1 MGFFKWA
8 EILTS
13 HLCKHSVHK
22 IMSFGAK
29 QIPNQPKWNPTV
41 YNFRVPHAL
50 ALVESK
56 NLICVADRENG
67 AVQCFENSEG
77 TFEFS
82 VPVPATLKKVY
93 SIDAAGTK
101 IAVLGGPDSR
111 S

>member
-1 MGFFKWA
+1 MGLAPTYSNQDGRVWN
-8 EILTS
+8 ILKFIKGFVRGCWRACWKV
-13 HLCKHSVHK
+13 CKVFCEY
-22 IMSFGAK
+22 IG
-29 QIPNQPKWNPTV
+29 
-41 YNFRVPHAL
+41 
-50 ALVESK
+50 
-56 NLICVADRENG
+56 ICVADRENG
-67 AVQCFENSEG
+67 AVQCFENSKG